1 MFDSAVNE
9 CNTPVKSTT
18 FIFIFKR
25 QSFLVI
31 MSLQLKAGSV
41 LLTVSNVDVEKW
53 SSIHLSLVAVQ
64 LILWLQLSFKA
75 RLTSNKYS
83 APSSALQWSRVSF

>member
-1 MFDSAVNE
+1 MFDSVACSHE

-53 SSIHLSLVAVQ
+53 SSIHLSLVVVQ
-64 LILWLQLSFKA
+64 LILWL
-75 RLTSNKYS
+75 
-83 APSSALQWSRVSF
+83 